1 MLCAWRMASRPG
13 RAGARRPQR
22 VGGKGSYLVSNA
34 GRPQRRLR
42 VRAIHRA
49 QPDLSKLA
57 RALIELA
64 QAQVEA
70 EAQAEHETPRKKER
84 P

>member
-1 MLCAWRMASRPG
+1 M
-13 RAGARRPQR
+13 
-22 VGGKGSYLVSNA
+22 SNS

-64 QAQVEA
+64 AAQVEA
-70 EAQAEHETPRKKER
+70 DAQAEHATPKKEEK

>member
-1 MLCAWRMASRPG
+1 VRKG
-13 RAGARRPQR
+13 HRRE
-22 VGGKGSYLVSNA
+22 
-34 GRPQRRLR
+34 RRLR
-42 VRAIHRA
+42 VRAIRRA

-70 EAQAEHETPRKKER
+70 EAQAEHANREKKETS
-84 P
+84 

>member
-1 MLCAWRMASRPG
+1 MSKVG
-13 RAGARRPQR
+13 RRE
-22 VGGKGSYLVSNA
+22 
-34 GRPQRRLR
+34 RRLR

-49 QPDLSKLA
+49 QPDLQKLA

-64 QAQVEA
+64 AAQVEA
-70 EAQAEHETPRKKER
+70 EAQADHESGERKEK

>member
-1 MLCAWRMASRPG
+1 MSK
-13 RAGARRPQR
+13 
-22 VGGKGSYLVSNA
+22 V

-42 VRAIHRA
+42 VRAIHRT

-57 RALIELA
+57 RALIEIA
-64 QAQVEA
+64 QAQIEA
-70 EAQAEHETPRKKER
+70 EAAAEHGAQNRKEK

>member
-1 MLCAWRMASRPG
+1 M
-13 RAGARRPQR
+13 
-22 VGGKGSYLVSNA
+22 SNA

-70 EAQAEHETPRKKER
+70 EAQVEHETPKRKEKS
-84 P
+84 